1 MANEILPFGLGAES
15 NVMTQAEYEAL
26 AARSSGFSSGVAKSE
41 QLNKVW
47 RQSSFMASVLADFIA
62 AQSGND
68 VLDNGNTATLL
79 ASLEL
84 AIKEY
89 GNSNL
94 PVASTLQQGVTKL
107 SSLTNSSSET
117 LAATLKAVKTVSDE
131 GLKITGN
138 LAEIKAAGPAAI
150 AEAQS
155 NLDLAALLG
164 DALQKA
170 NNLSEIKDAGPAAVA
185 QTLLNLG
192 LGDVAHLP
200 QLTGIVGTS
209 RNAKM
214 SIPAASVA
222 ATFTADELIVQ
233 AGWGGRQYK
242 LSGFSRSINLATT
255 GSGGMDTGT
264 APATGYVALY
274 AIYNPISGAT
284 ALLAVNAT
292 SAPAPEVYGGAN
304 MPAGYTASA
313 LVSVWGTS
321 SGQFV
326 VGHQIGRHV
335 GIISNQLYS
344 TAGSVLGY
352 SGISLATAVPPNGK
366 KANMQIVASQTTPNS
381 VIQLYLASTAEGV
394 GAIYVN
400 ASANS
405 SSATT
410 TSTNSGYAELDII
423 GVQTL
428 YFKMANAVAATYTFI
443 CGGYEI

>member
-1 MANEILPFGLGAES
+1 M
-15 NVMTQAEYEAL
+15 
-26 AARSSGFSSGVAKSE
+26 
-41 QLNKVW
+41 
-47 RQSSFMASVLADFIA
+47 
-62 AQSGND
+62 
-68 VLDNGNTATLL
+68 
-79 ASLEL
+79 
-84 AIKEY
+84 
-89 GNSNL
+89 
-94 PVASTLQQGVTKL
+94 
-107 SSLTNSSSET
+107 
-117 LAATLKAVKTVSDE
+117 
-131 GLKITGN
+131 
-138 LAEIKAAGPAAI
+138 
-150 AEAQS
+150 
-155 NLDLAALLG
+155 
-164 DALQKA
+164 
-170 NNLSEIKDAGPAAVA
+170 
-185 QTLLNLG
+185 
-192 LGDVAHLP
+192 P
-200 QLTGIVGTS
+200 QLTGIVGAS

-233 AGWGGRQYK
+233 TGWGGRQYK
-242 LSGFSRSINLATT
+242 LSGFSRSINLSTT
-255 GSGGMDTGT
+255 GSGGMDIGT

-274 AIYNPISGAT
+274 AIYNPTSGAT

-313 LVSVWGTS
+313 LISVWGTS

-326 VGHQIGRHV
+326 VGHQIGRHI

>member
-1 MANEILPFGLGAES
+1 MQKIGDIPNTRADSNGEFTDGNVAGGVPPTILPAEWFNTIQRELMS
-15 NVMTQAEYEAL
+15 ILTAAEIEAD
-26 AARSSGFSSGVAKSE
+26 SDTFN
-41 QLNKVW
+41 Q
-47 RQSSFMASVLADFIA
+47 VLLSIQKLIGEEIPDIK
-62 AQSGND
+62 D
-68 VLDNGNTATLL
+68 
-79 ASLEL
+79 ASLTQKGVVQL
-84 AIKEY
+84 
-89 GNSNL
+89 SN
-94 PVASTLQQGVTKL
+94 A
-107 SSLTNSSSET
+107 TNSTSEI
-117 LAATLKAVKTVSDE
+117 LAATPKAVRAVDVAA
-131 GLKITGN
+131 LKI
-138 LAEIKAAGPAAI
+138 
-150 AEAQS
+150 
-155 NLDLAALLG
+155 
-164 DALQKA
+164 A
-170 NNLSEIKDAGPAAVA
+170 NNLSEINAAGAIAIA
-185 QTLLNLG
+185 QTLTNLG
-192 LGDVAHLP
+192 LSDVAHLP
-200 QLTGIVGTS
+200 QLTGIVGTV

-214 SIPAASVA
+214 SIPSASVA

-233 AGWGGRQYK
+233 VGWGGRQYK
-242 LSGFSRSINLATT
+242 LSSFSRSINLATM

-264 APATGYVALY
+264 APTTGYVALY
-274 AIYNPISGAT
+274 AIYNPTSGAT

-344 TAGSVLGY
+344 TAGAVLGY
-352 SGISLATAVPPNGK
+352 SGISLAAAVPPNGK

-410 TSTNSGYAELDII
+410 TSTNSGYAVLDII

>member
-1 MANEILPFGLGAES
+1 MHRIDTPTAQVDKFGAGKNGFTRGNPQTGVPATALDDDYFDAVQEELAGIVDAAGISLDKSNRAQVLEAIRYLIAEGIP
-15 NVMTQAEYEAL
+15 EL
-26 AARSSGFSSGVAKSE
+26 K
-41 QLNKVW
+41 
-47 RQSSFMASVLADFIA
+47 D
-62 AQSGND
+62 
-68 VLDNGNTATLL
+68 
-79 ASLEL
+79 ASLTQKGIVQL
-84 AIKEY
+84 SNAT
-89 GNSNL
+89 NSN
-94 PVASTLQQGVTKL
+94 
-107 SSLTNSSSET
+107 SEI
-117 LAATLKAVKTVSDE
+117 LAATPKAVSDL
-131 GLKITGN
+131 GNLLLKIG
-138 LAEIKAAGPAAI
+138 
-150 AEAQS
+150 
-155 NLDLAALLG
+155 
-164 DALQKA
+164 

-200 QLTGIVGTS
+200 QLTGIVGAS

-233 AGWGGRQYK
+233 TGWGGRQYK
-242 LSGFSRSINLATT
+242 LSGFSRSINLSTT
-255 GSGGMDTGT
+255 GSGGMDIGT

-274 AIYNPISGAT
+274 AIYNPTSGAT

-292 SAPAPEVYGGAN
+292 SAPAPKVYGGAN

-313 LVSVWGTS
+313 LISVWGTS

-326 VGHQIGRHV
+326 VGHQIGRHI

>member
-1 MANEILPFGLGAES
+1 MHRIDTPTAQVDKFGAGKNGFTRGNPQTGVPATALDDDYFDSVQEELAGIVEAAGFILDKSNRAQVLEAIQQLITLGIP
-15 NVMTQAEYEAL
+15 AL
-26 AARSSGFSSGVAKSE
+26 K
-41 QLNKVW
+41 
-47 RQSSFMASVLADFIA
+47 D
-62 AQSGND
+62 
-68 VLDNGNTATLL
+68 
-79 ASLEL
+79 ASLTQKGVVQL
-84 AIKEY
+84 
-89 GNSNL
+89 SN
-94 PVASTLQQGVTKL
+94 A
-107 SSLTNSSSET
+107 TNSTSET
-117 LAATLKAVKTVSDE
+117 LAATPKAVRAVDIAS
-131 GLKITGN
+131 LKI
-138 LAEIKAAGPAAI
+138 
-150 AEAQS
+150 
-155 NLDLAALLG
+155 
-164 DALQKA
+164 A
-170 NNLSEIKDAGPAAVA
+170 NNLSEITTAGAAAVA
-185 QTLLNLG
+185 QTLANLG

-200 QLTGIVGTS
+200 QLTGIIGTS

-214 SIPAASVA
+214 SIPSASVA
-222 ATFTADELIVQ
+222 ATFNADELIVQ
-233 AGWGGRQYK
+233 TGWGGRQYK
-242 LSGFSRSINLATT
+242 LSSFSRSINLATT

-274 AIYNPISGAT
+274 AIYNPTSGAT

-326 VGHQIGRHV
+326 VGHQMGRHV
-335 GIISNQLYS
+335 GIISDQLYS

-352 SGISLATAVPPNGK
+352 SGISLAAAVPPNGK

-410 TSTNSGYAELDII
+410 TSTNCGYAELNII

>member
-1 MANEILPFGLGAES
+1 MFHLDNETGVPVMPDLPPTQS
-15 NVMTQAEYEAL
+15 NEAKWFTEGGNGVSPSWPGSTWFNIVQAEM
-26 AARSSGFSSGVAKSE
+26 
-41 QLNKVW
+41 LN
-47 RQSSFMASVLADFIA
+47 VLATAGITPDKENLSQLSEAITNLIN
-62 AQSGND
+62 SD
-68 VLDNGNTATLL
+68 SNTFLKVA
-79 ASLEL
+79 
-84 AIKEY
+84 
-89 GNSNL
+89 NNL
-94 PVASTLQQGVTKL
+94 
-107 SSLTNSSSET
+107 SEI
-117 LAATLKAVKTVSDE
+117 E
-131 GLKITGN
+131 
-138 LAEIKAAGPAAI
+138 AAGPAAV
-150 AEAQS
+150 
-155 NLDLAALLG
+155 AAAWNHLGIGSLLTG
-164 DALQKA
+164 ALQKA
-170 NNLSEIKDAGPAAVA
+170 NNLSEIKTAGPAAVA
-185 QTLLNLG
+185 ATLLNLG
-192 LGDVAHLP
+192 LSDVAHLP
-200 QLTGIVGTS
+200 QLTGIVGAS

-233 AGWGGRQYK
+233 TGWGGRQYK

-274 AIYNPISGAT
+274 AIYNPTSGAT

-326 VGHQIGRHV
+326 VGHQMGRHI

-352 SGISLATAVPPNGK
+352 SGISLAAAVPPNGK

-400 ASANS
+400 TSANS

-410 TSTNSGYAELDII
+410 TSTNSGYAELNII
-423 GVQTL
+423 GVQSL
-428 YFKMANAVAATYTFI
+428 YFKMANTVVATYTFI

>member
-1 MANEILPFGLGAES
+1 MYGLD
-15 NVMTQAEYEAL
+15 N
-26 AARSSGFSSGVAKSE
+26 SSGISVMPAIAPAVSPTPLWFTEGGAGQAVSYPGQDWFNMITAE
-41 QLNKVW
+41 LLN
-47 RQSSFMASVLADFIA
+47 IP
-62 AQSGND
+62 AQAGITPD
-68 VLDNGNTATLL
+68 
-79 ASLEL
+79 
-84 AIKEY
+84 K
-89 GNSNL
+89 
-94 PVASTLQQGVTKL
+94 TKL
-107 SSLTNSSSET
+107 NQLVT
-117 LAATLKAVKTVSDE
+117 
-131 GLKITGN
+131 
-138 LAEIKAAGPAAI
+138 AI
-150 AEAQS
+150 AK
-155 NLDLAALLG
+155 LI
-164 DALQKA
+164 A
-170 NNLSEIKDAGPAAVA
+170 NANVSSISDHIQTENPHPQYLMIDKLLSEIKSAGPVAIA
-185 QTLLNLG
+185 QTLANLG

-233 AGWGGRQYK
+233 TGWGGRQYK
-242 LSGFSRSINLATT
+242 LSGFSRAINLLAV
-255 GSGGMDTGT
+255 GAGGMDTGT
-264 APATGYVALY
+264 VPTTGYVALY
-274 AIYNPISGAT
+274 AIYNPTSGAT
-284 ALLAVNAT
+284 AMLAVNAT

-326 VGHQIGRHV
+326 VGHQIGRHI

-352 SGISLATAVPPNGK
+352 SGISLAAAVPPNGK

-400 ASANS
+400 TSANS

-410 TSTNSGYAELDII
+410 TSTNSGYAEMNII

>member
-1 MANEILPFGLGAES
+1 MLLSIQKLIGEEIPDI
-15 NVMTQAEYEAL
+15 
-26 AARSSGFSSGVAKSE
+26 K
-41 QLNKVW
+41 
-47 RQSSFMASVLADFIA
+47 D
-62 AQSGND
+62 
-68 VLDNGNTATLL
+68 
-79 ASLEL
+79 ASLTQKGVVQL
-84 AIKEY
+84 
-89 GNSNL
+89 SN
-94 PVASTLQQGVTKL
+94 A
-107 SSLTNSSSET
+107 TNSTSEI
-117 LAATLKAVKTVSDE
+117 LAATPKAVRAVDVAA
-131 GLKITGN
+131 LKI
-138 LAEIKAAGPAAI
+138 
-150 AEAQS
+150 
-155 NLDLAALLG
+155 
-164 DALQKA
+164 A
-170 NNLSEIKDAGPAAVA
+170 NNLSEINAAGAIAIA
-185 QTLLNLG
+185 QTLTNLG
-192 LGDVAHLP
+192 LSDVAHLP
-200 QLTGIVGTS
+200 QLTGIVGTV

-214 SIPAASVA
+214 SIPSASVA

-233 AGWGGRQYK
+233 VGWGGRQYK
-242 LSGFSRSINLATT
+242 LSSFSRSINLATM

-264 APATGYVALY
+264 APTTGYVALY
-274 AIYNPISGAT
+274 AIYNPTSGAT

-344 TAGSVLGY
+344 TAGAVLGY
-352 SGISLATAVPPNGK
+352 SGISLAAAVPPNGK

-410 TSTNSGYAELDII
+410 TSTNSGYAVLDII

>member
-1 MANEILPFGLGAES
+1 MFHLDNETGVPVMPDLPPTQS
-15 NVMTQAEYEAL
+15 NEAKWFTEGGNGVSPSWPGSTWFNIIQAEMLNVL
-26 AARSSGFSSGVAKSE
+26 AAASITPDKENLSQLSEAIQHLITSGVPDLK
-41 QLNKVW
+41 
-47 RQSSFMASVLADFIA
+47 D
-62 AQSGND
+62 
-68 VLDNGNTATLL
+68 
-79 ASLEL
+79 ASLTQKGIVQL
-84 AIKEY
+84 SN
-89 GNSNL
+89 GTNSN
-94 PVASTLQQGVTKL
+94 
-107 SSLTNSSSET
+107 SEI
-117 LAATLKAVKTVSDE
+117 LAATPKAVSDL
-131 GLKITGN
+131 GALLLKI
-138 LAEIKAAGPAAI
+138 
-150 AEAQS
+150 S
-155 NLDLAALLG
+155 
-164 DALQKA
+164 

-233 AGWGGRQYK
+233 TGWGGRQYK
-242 LSGFSRSINLATT
+242 LSGFSRSINLSGVGA
-255 GSGGMDTGT
+255 GGMDTGT

-274 AIYNPISGAT
+274 AIYNPTSGAT

-326 VGHQIGRHV
+326 VGHQMGRHV

-410 TSTNSGYAELDII
+410 TSTNSGYAELNII

>member
-1 MANEILPFGLGAES
+1 MQKIGDIPNTRADNNGEFTDGNVAGGVPPTILPAEWFNTIQRELMS
-15 NVMTQAEYEAL
+15 IL
-26 AARSSGFSSGVAKSE
+26 AAADIEADSDAFDQVLLSIKQLVSE
-41 QLNKVW
+41 GIPEVK
-47 RQSSFMASVLADFIA
+47 D
-62 AQSGND
+62 
-68 VLDNGNTATLL
+68 
-79 ASLEL
+79 ASLTQKGIVQL
-84 AIKEY
+84 
-89 GNSNL
+89 SN
-94 PVASTLQQGVTKL
+94 A
-107 SSLTNSSSET
+107 TNSTSET
-117 LAATLKAVKTVSDE
+117 LAATPKAVRAVDIAS
-131 GLKITGN
+131 LKI
-138 LAEIKAAGPAAI
+138 
-150 AEAQS
+150 
-155 NLDLAALLG
+155 
-164 DALQKA
+164 A
-170 NNLSEIKDAGPAAVA
+170 NNLSEITTAGAAAVA
-185 QTLLNLG
+185 QTLANLG

-200 QLTGIVGTS
+200 QLTGIVGTA

-233 AGWGGRQYK
+233 TGWGGRQYK
-242 LSGFSRSINLATT
+242 LSGFSRAINLATA

-274 AIYNPISGAT
+274 AIYNPTSGAT

-326 VGHQIGRHV
+326 VGHQIGRHI

-344 TAGSVLGY
+344 TTGSVLSY

-366 KANMQIVASQTTPNS
+366 KANMQIVASQTSPNTS
-381 VIQLYLASTAEGV
+381 IQLFLASTAEGV
-394 GAIYVN
+394 GAIY
-400 ASANS
+400 AIS
-405 SSATT
+405 SSFSSGSSSTA
-410 TSTNSGYAELDII
+410 TSTGYEELSII

-428 YFKMANAVAATYTFI
+428 YFKMANTVTATYTFI

>member
-1 MANEILPFGLGAES
+1 MFHLDNETGVPVMPNLPPVQSNTTKWFTEGGNGIPPSWPGEAWFNIIQAEIL
-15 NVMTQAEYEAL
+15 NVL
-26 AARSSGFSSGVAKSE
+26 AAAGITPDKENLSQLSEAITTLISSDSNNF
-41 QLNKVW
+41 LKV
-47 RQSSFMASVLADFIA
+47 
-62 AQSGND
+62 
-68 VLDNGNTATLL
+68 
-79 ASLEL
+79 
-84 AIKEY
+84 
-89 GNSNL
+89 
-94 PVASTLQQGVTKL
+94 
-107 SSLTNSSSET
+107 
-117 LAATLKAVKTVSDE
+117 
-131 GLKITGN
+131 
-138 LAEIKAAGPAAI
+138 
-150 AEAQS
+150 
-155 NLDLAALLG
+155 
-164 DALQKA
+164 A
-170 NNLSEIKDAGPAAVA
+170 NNLSEIEAAGPAAVA
-185 QTLLNLG
+185 AAWNHLGIGALLTGALQKTNNLSEIKTAGPAAVAATLLNLG
-192 LGDVAHLP
+192 LSDVAHLP
-200 QLTGIVGTS
+200 QLTGVVGTS

-233 AGWGGRQYK
+233 TGWGGRQYK
-242 LSGFSRSINLATT
+242 LSGFSRAINLLAV
-255 GSGGMDTGT
+255 GAGGMDTGT
-264 APATGYVALY
+264 APAIGYVALY
-274 AIYNPISGAT
+274 AIYNPTSGAT
-284 ALLAVNAT
+284 AMLAVNAT

-352 SGISLATAVPPNGK
+352 SGISLAAAVPPNGK

-400 ASANS
+400 TSANS

-410 TSTNSGYAELDII
+410 TSTNSGYAEMNII

>member
-1 MANEILPFGLGAES
+1 MHRIDTPTAQVDKFGAGKNGFTRGNPQTGVPATALDDDYFDSVQEELAGIVEAAGFILDKSNRAQVLEAIQQLITLGIP
-15 NVMTQAEYEAL
+15 AL
-26 AARSSGFSSGVAKSE
+26 K
-41 QLNKVW
+41 
-47 RQSSFMASVLADFIA
+47 D
-62 AQSGND
+62 
-68 VLDNGNTATLL
+68 
-79 ASLEL
+79 ASLTQKGVVQL
-84 AIKEY
+84 
-89 GNSNL
+89 SN
-94 PVASTLQQGVTKL
+94 A
-107 SSLTNSSSET
+107 TNSTSEI
-117 LAATLKAVKTVSDE
+117 LAATPKAVRAVDVAA
-131 GLKITGN
+131 LKI
-138 LAEIKAAGPAAI
+138 
-150 AEAQS
+150 
-155 NLDLAALLG
+155 
-164 DALQKA
+164 A
-170 NNLSEIKDAGPAAVA
+170 NNLSEIAVA
-185 QTLLNLG
+185 GAEAVATTLLNLG
-192 LGDVAHLP
+192 LSDVAHLS
-200 QLTGIVGTS
+200 QLTGIVGTA

-214 SIPAASVA
+214 SIPAASTT
-222 ATFTADELIVQ
+222 ATFNADELIVQ
-233 AGWGGRQYK
+233 VGWGGRQYK
-242 LSGFSRSINLATT
+242 LSGFSKTINLSVVGA
-255 GSGGMDTGT
+255 GGMDTGT

-274 AIYNPISGAT
+274 AIYNPTSGAT
-284 ALLAVNAT
+284 AMLAVNAT

-326 VGHQIGRHV
+326 VGHQMGRHV

-352 SGISLATAVPPNGK
+352 SGISLAAAVPPNGK

-410 TSTNSGYAELDII
+410 TSTNSGYAELNII